1 MIKDEQVKGL
11 MKFMSSGT
19 PLGRAAMKSG
29 MSEPTARK
37 YREVGLL
44 PSQIRS
50 PHDWRTRPD
59 PFGDLW
65 GQDIEPLLRD
75 NPGLE
80 AKTLFECLQEKY
92 PARFNDGQLRTM
104 QRRFREW
111 RALHGEAQEVFFPQ
125 IHHPGALGSS
135 DFTDMNSLCV
145 TIQGKL
151 FEHLLYH
158 FVLTY
163 SNWENG
169 TVCFSESFEALAEG
183 LQNALWRLGGVP
195 VRHRTDCLTA
205 AVNNLKD
212 GREFTARYRGLLDH
226 YGMEGQHINPGSGNE
241 NGDVEQRNYRFKRAV
256 DQALMLRGSRDFE
269 SRKEYEC
276 FLSALFEKVNS
287 GRRQRL
293 AEEVLHLHALPAKRL
308 PVYVELRGIP
318 VSGASTIRIR
328 LNAYSVHSRLIG
340 EHVDAHLHADYID
353 IYYNRTFVDR
363 LPRLSGR
370 GGHQINYRHIIDWL
384 VRKPGAFA
392 EYRYQ
397 ADLFPTSNFRIAYD
411 ILREEDPRHAE
422 REYVKI
428 LHCAARHSED
438 LTGRALEQLIAK
450 GMLSSHLEVEQL
462 VLWLL
467 RQQTLPPPMGNV
479 ETVELKEYDRLLTS
493 EEAMR

>member
-1 MIKDEQVKGL
+1 
-11 MKFMSSGT
+11 MSSGT
-19 PLGRAAMKSG
+19 PLSTAAMKSG

-37 YREVGLL
+37 YREVGRL

-50 PHDWRTRPD
+50 AHEWRTRLD
-59 PFGDLW
+59 PFADLW
-65 GQDIEPLLRD
+65 DGEIEPILRD

-80 AKTLFECLQEKY
+80 AKALFESFQEKY
-92 PARFNDGQLRTM
+92 PSRFSDGQLRTM

-125 IHHPGALGSS
+125 RHRPGELGSS
-135 DFTDMNSLCV
+135 DFTEMNSLGV
-145 TIQGKL
+145 TIQGKP
-151 FEHLLYH
+151 FRHLLYH

-163 SNWENG
+163 SNWESG
-169 TVCFSESFEALAEG
+169 SVCFAESFESLAEG
-183 LQNALWRLGGVP
+183 LQNALWKLGGVP
-195 VRHRTDCLTA
+195 ARHRTDCLTA

-212 GREFTARYRGLLDH
+212 IREFTARYRGLLSH
-226 YGMEGQHINPGSGNE
+226 YEMEGQHTNPASGNE
-241 NGDVEQRNYRFKRAV
+241 NGDVEQRNYRFKRATE
-256 DQALMLRGSRDFE
+256 QALLLRGSRDFE
-269 SRKEYEC
+269 SRVEYER
-276 FLSALFEKVNS
+276 FISALFDKVNR

-293 AEEVLHLHALPAKRL
+293 LEETPLLRVLPSMRL

-328 LNAYSVHSRLIG
+328 LNVYSVHSRLIG

-353 IYYNRTFVDR
+353 IYYKRTFVDR

-370 GGHQINYRHIIDWL
+370 GGHRINYRHIIDWL

-411 ILREEDPRHAE
+411 ILREHNPLNAK

-428 LHCAARHSED
+428 LYCAARHSED
-438 LTGRALEQLIAK
+438 LTGKALEQLIAK
-450 GMLSSHLEVEQL
+450 NGLCSHIEVEQL
-462 VLWLL
+462 VQWLL
-467 RQQTLPPPMGNV
+467 RQQTLPPSLGSV
-479 ETVELKEYDRLLTS
+479 ETIELKEYDRLLTS
-493 EEAMR
+493 EEAT